1 MVVIEVTEDVSQP
14 STSRLNSVALS
25 NMPDIEETLD
35 VSQFPR
41 IWLKRK
47 VPENIN
53 LILVT
58 DDVTQLSMN

>member
-1 MVVIEVTEDVSQP
+1 
-14 STSRLNSVALS
+14 
-25 NMPDIEETLD
+25 MPDIEETLD

-41 IWLKRK
+41 IWLKLE

-58 DDVTQLSMN
+58 DDVSQLSIN